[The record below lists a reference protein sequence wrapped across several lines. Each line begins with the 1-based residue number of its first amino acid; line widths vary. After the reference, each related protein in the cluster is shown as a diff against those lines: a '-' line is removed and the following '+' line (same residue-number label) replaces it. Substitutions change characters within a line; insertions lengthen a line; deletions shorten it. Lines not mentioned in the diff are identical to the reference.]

1 MLYKNTLILAMFIA
15 SLFLSGCG
23 GSGSNSIKGCGYAS
37 LVNNE
42 FKSCGGTD
50 VSVDLISKMSESED
64 GKYAFTRNDD
74 TEYYFKPLNYS
85 GETVADLITAHV
97 NGNDGSGVEI
107 LIADSFGDD
116 ETHGDNVSEFASKV
130 APGASI
136 VEHDMGYFGDLFAI
150 PEKINSADV
159 INISMGSYLS
169 DHSYTHNDFESF
181 AQYYVPKIN
190 SLFDTEA
197 LFVLSAGNRDD
208 NDNPYE
214 CSNVLECNASALY
227 LTIKSGEY
235 DGIELEEDSNY
246 RDQTIVVGALN
257 DSGDALTAYSA
268 KAGILKLHYIA
279 APVLYLAGTSFST
292 PLVSGVAALLSQN
305 NIHGTLNGSDIKT
318 RILTT
323 ADDLGEP
330 GIDSEFGNGAL
341 NVGRALA
348 PVGGLH

>member
-1 MLYKNTLILAMFIA
+1 MFYKNILILTIFTI

-23 GSGSNSIKGCGYAS
+23 GDGSNSIKRCDYVS
-37 LVNNE
+37 LGSNE
-42 FKSCGGTD
+42 FKSCGGVD
-50 VSVDLISKMSESED
+50 VSVNSILEISESED
-64 GKYAFTRNDD
+64 GKYTFTQNNGS
-74 TEYYFKPLNYS
+74 EYYFEPQSYN
-85 GETVADLITAHV
+85 GETIADLITAHV
-97 NGNDGSGVEI
+97 NGNDGSGIEI

-116 ETHGDNVSEFASKV
+116 ETHGNNVSAVASKV

-136 VEHDMGYFGDLFAI
+136 VEYDMGYFGDLLAI

-159 INISMGSYLS
+159 INISKGYVFS
-169 DHSYTHNDFESF
+169 DDSHTYNDFENSI
-181 AQYYVPKIN
+181 QYYIPKIN

-197 LFVLSAGNRDD
+197 LFVLAAGNRDV

-214 CSNVLECNASALY
+214 CNNVLECNSSALY
-227 LTIKSGEY
+227 LTSKGGEY
-235 DGIELEEDSNY
+235 NGIALGEASNY
-246 RDQTIVVGALN
+246 RDQTIVVGALD

-279 APVLYLAGTSFST
+279 APVLYSSGTSFST

-305 NIHGTLNGSDIKT
+305 NIHGTLDGSDIKA
-318 RILTT
+318 RILST

-341 NVGRALA
+341 NIGRALA